1 MPELMIVYERQNMIV
16 NVRRRRMNTKK
27 NLSHCIKIRPIT
39 IEDYETVLKWSK
51 DDAFCTANGWDINRN
66 PKELYRWWLN
76 CVNLESD
83 DFIRMGIEF
92 KEKLIGYADLAC
104 MKDNSTEIGIA
115 IGESKLWGK
124 GIGSNSVMLMM
135 EYASREF
142 EITTFK
148 AETHEENIRSRK
160 MLEKIGFKEV
170 SRFGSEEYLGMT
182 SQLIQYCLK
191 F

>member
-1 MPELMIVYERQNMIV
+1 
-16 NVRRRRMNTKK
+16 
-27 NLSHCIKIRPIT
+27 
-39 IEDYETVLKWSK
+39 
-51 DDAFCTANGWDINRN
+51 
-66 PKELYRWWLN
+66 
-76 CVNLESD
+76 
-83 DFIRMGIEF
+83 
-92 KEKLIGYADLAC
+92 
-104 MKDNSTEIGIA
+104 MKGNSVEIGIA

-124 GIGSNSVMLMM
+124 GIGSNSVLLMM

-142 EITTFK
+142 EITAFK
-148 AETHEENIRSRK
+148 AETHEDNIRSRK